1 MSAYSTRK
9 ITANT
14 NVSKK
19 NVLLVNFLG
28 GIAWGLGSVIG
39 ATIIVALLVWVL
51 NILGLFDFVKDYFPR
66 NISSNVKIQQDY

>member
-9 ITANT
+9 ISANT
-14 NVSKK
+14 SVSKK

-39 ATIIVALLVWVL
+39 ATIIVALLVWLL
-51 NILGLFDFVKDYFPR
+51 NTLGLFDFVKDYFPQG
-66 NISSNVKIQQDY
+66 SVSKIQIQRSN

>member
-14 NVSKK
+14 SVSKK

-28 GIAWGLGSVIG
+28 GIAWGLGSVLG
-39 ATIIVALLVWVL
+39 ATVIVAVLVYVL
-51 NILGLFDFVKDYFPR
+51 NMLGLFDFVKDYFPQAPLDRVQIQR
-66 NISSNVKIQQDY
+66 NN